1 MNRNPEAP
9 PFSGWLQAYGS
20 DTFLW
25 GSPPETTDTKPPS
38 HLMQNWIGIGIWIVM
53 GAAIGLLMRAAISRP
68 EEQPGHAQVIMLLG
82 AFAAV
87 IGGMLGVGI
96 FHLFDPLAL
105 SIGGMAGAV
114 AFSVLMTFIYR
125 WGLRTL
131 L

>member
-1 MNRNPEAP
+1 M
-9 PFSGWLQAYGS
+9 GWLQACGS
-20 DTFLW
+20 DTFLS
-25 GSPPETTDTKPPS
+25 GSLPETTDTNPPS
-38 HLMQNWIGIGIWIVM
+38 HLMQNWI
-53 GAAIGLLMRAAISRP
+53 
-68 EEQPGHAQVIMLLG
+68 GHAQVIMLLG

-131 L
+131 I